1 MNVKNLK
8 VNGDRLWDSL
18 MEMAKIGPGVAGGNC
33 RLALSDFDREGR
45 DLFVRWCKEAGCAI
59 AVDRM
64 GNIFARRP
72 GSDPSLAPVAT
83 GSRSEEHTSELQS
96 LMRIS
101 YAVFCLKKK
110 KTKQHKK
117 HQHHHTRS

>member
-1 MNVKNLK
+1 MNVKNLE

-18 MEMAKIGPGVAGGNC
+18 MEVAKSGPGVASDNC

-72 GSDPSLAPVAT
+72 RSAASLAPVAT
-83 GSRSEEHTSELQS
+83 GSPPATLPPGGHF
-96 LMRIS
+96 
-101 YAVFCLKKK
+101 AGVFGALADGRAAGWDRGG
-110 KTKQHKK
+110 QDW
-117 HQHHHTRS
+117 